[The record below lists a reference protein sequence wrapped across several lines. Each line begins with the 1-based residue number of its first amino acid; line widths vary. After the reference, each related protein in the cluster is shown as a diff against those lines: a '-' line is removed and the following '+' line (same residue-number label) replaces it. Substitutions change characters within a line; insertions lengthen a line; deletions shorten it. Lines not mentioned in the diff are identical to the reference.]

1 MHTLSSPGDDES
13 PVPTTPEVDTS
24 ALAPLRNAVFRN
36 RVLSSLLS
44 NTGTWMQDTAA
55 TWLMTSLTSSAL
67 LVALMQTAASL
78 PVLLLGLPAGA
89 LADILDRRKLLIF
102 WQTWMLGAALLLSVF
117 GVAGTLGPL
126 SLLTLT
132 FMLNVGSAMNN
143 PAWQAIVPELVP
155 RAQLSQAIALN
166 SAVFNM
172 ARVVGPA
179 LGGGMLAAFATA
191 RGGAAAV
198 FFVNS
203 LSFVFVIVMLY
214 RWKRK
219 AVRTSQLPAERFVG
233 SLQAGIRYVRHAP
246 ELHAILIRTFLMTSC
261 ASAVWA
267 LLAVVAR
274 TDLQNGAFGYGMLN
288 ACLGVG
294 AVVGAACLPRV
305 RRRMSANA
313 IVTAAGL
320 AFAVTLATLAFV
332 HRIELVCL
340 SLLLAGFAWTNTTST
355 FNVAVQIVVPP
366 WVQARALGA
375 YQMVFQGGLA
385 IGSAVW
391 GLVATNT
398 STTISLSAAAA
409 GLLIGLPLTR
419 RFRVRH
425 PELNLLPLSASGR
438 ARSVPALP
446 VEPKPEAGPV
456 LISIAYDVD
465 PDHAA
470 EFAQAIDAL
479 KEIRLRDGALRWGL
493 FRDPADPSRYVETF
507 LVDSWSEYLRQRE
520 RFTMEDLLVR
530 ERVYAL
536 HRGAVPPPITRM
548 IYTPTG

>member
-1 MHTLSSPGDDES
+1 MHSLTSPSEE
-13 PVPTTPEVDTS
+13 TPAPADS
-24 ALAPLRNAVFRN
+24 DSGPLAPLRNRAYRD

-55 TWLMTSLTSSAL
+55 TWLMTSLTTSAL

-102 WQTWMLGAALLLSVF
+102 WQAWMLGAALLLSVF
-117 GVAGTLGPL
+117 GIAGTLGPFA
-126 SLLTLT
+126 LLTLT
-132 FMLNVGSAMNN
+132 FLLNVGSAMNN

-155 RAQLSQAIALN
+155 RSQLSQAIALN
-166 SAVFNM
+166 SAVFNL
-172 ARVVGPA
+172 ARVIGPA

-191 RGGAAAV
+191 RAGAAAV
-198 FFVNS
+198 FLVNA
-203 LSFVFVIVMLY
+203 LSFVFVIAALY
-214 RWKRK
+214 FWKRK
-219 AVRTSQLPAERFVG
+219 PVRTSQLPAERFLG

-246 ELHAILIRTFLMTSC
+246 ELHSVLIRTFLMTSC

-274 TDLQNGAFGYGMLN
+274 TYLQNGAFGYGMLN
-288 ACLGVG
+288 ACLGIG
-294 AVVGAACLPRV
+294 AVIGAACLPRV
-305 RRRMSANA
+305 RQKLSANQ
-313 IVTAAGL
+313 IVTAAGV
-320 AFAVTLATLAFV
+320 AFAITLTTLAFV
-332 HRIELVCL
+332 HRVELVCV
-340 SLLLAGFAWTNTTST
+340 SLLLAGFAWTSTTST
-355 FNVAVQIVVPP
+355 FNVAVQVVVPP

-385 IGSAVW
+385 IGSALW
-391 GLVATNT
+391 GVVATHT
-398 STTISLSAAAA
+398 STTASLSAAAC
-409 GLLIGLPLTR
+409 GLVVGLPLTR

-425 PELNLLPLSASGR
+425 PELNLLPLAASGR

-456 LISIAYDVD
+456 LISVMYDVD
-465 PDHAA
+465 PDNA
-470 EFAQAIDAL
+470 EEFTKVIDDL
-479 KEIRLRDGALRWGL
+479 KEIRLRDGAMRWGL
-493 FRDPADPSRYVETF
+493 FRDPADPSHYVETF

-530 ERVYAL
+530 ERIYAL
-536 HRGAVPPPITRM
+536 HRGPIPPPITRM

>member
-1 MHTLSSPGDDES
+1 MLSSQTEES
-13 PVPTTPEVDTS
+13 SIPEVVEDPS
-24 ALAPLRNAVFRN
+24 PLAPLRNPVFRN

-102 WQTWMLGAALLLSVF
+102 WQAWMLGAALLLSVF

-126 SLLTLT
+126 ALLTLT
-132 FMLNVGSAMNN
+132 FLLNVGSAMNN

-155 RAQLSQAIALN
+155 RSQLSQAIALN

-172 ARVVGPA
+172 ARVIGPA
-179 LGGGMLAAFATA
+179 FGGGMLAAFASA

-198 FFVNS
+198 FLVNS
-203 LSFVFVIVMLY
+203 LSFVFVILALVV
-214 RWKRK
+214 WKRK
-219 AVRTSQLPAERFVG
+219 VVRTSQLPAERFLG
-233 SLQAGIRYVRHAP
+233 SIQAGIRYVRHAP
-246 ELHAILIRTFLMTSC
+246 ELHAVLIRTFLMTSC

-267 LLAVVAR
+267 LLAIVAR
-274 TDLQNGAFGYGMLN
+274 ADLQGGAFGYGMLN

-294 AVVGAACLPRV
+294 AVFGAAMLPRV
-305 RRRMSANA
+305 RRRLSANA

-320 AFAVTLATLAFV
+320 AFALTLLTLAFV
-332 HRIELVCL
+332 HRVEIVCVA
-340 SLLLAGFAWTNTTST
+340 LLLAGFAWTNTTST
-355 FNVAVQIVVPP
+355 FNVAVQTVVPP
-366 WVQARALGA
+366 WVQARALGT

-385 IGSAVW
+385 IGSAMW
-391 GLVATNT
+391 GLVATHT
-398 STTISLSAAAA
+398 STPVSLSAAAV

-425 PELNLLPLSASGR
+425 PELDLSPLSLSGR
-438 ARSVPALP
+438 PRSLPALP
-446 VEPKPEAGPV
+446 IEPKPEAGPV
-456 LISIAYDVD
+456 LISITYDVD
-465 PDHAA
+465 PANA
-470 EFAQAIDAL
+470 EEFTNAIDAL

-493 FRDPADPSRYVETF
+493 FRDPADPSRYLETF

-536 HRGAVPPPITRM
+536 HRGPIPPPISRL
-548 IYTPTG
+548 IYTPTD

>member
-1 MHTLSSPGDDES
+1 MRTLSSPSEES
-13 PVPTTPEVDTS
+13 PVPTATEEDTS
-24 ALAPLRNAVFRN
+24 PLAPLRNPDFRN

-55 TWLMTSLTSSAL
+55 TWLMTSLTTSAL

-102 WQTWMLGAALLLSVF
+102 WQAWMLGAALLLSVF
-117 GVAGTLGPL
+117 GVAGTLGPF

-132 FMLNVGSAMNN
+132 FLLNVGAAMNN

-155 RAQLSQAIALN
+155 RTQLSQAIALN

-172 ARVVGPA
+172 ARVIGPA
-179 LGGGMLAAFATA
+179 FGGGMLAAFATA

-198 FFVNS
+198 FLVNS
-203 LSFVFVIVMLY
+203 LSFVFVMFALY

-219 AVRTSQLPAERFVG
+219 TLRTSQLPAERFIG

-246 ELHAILIRTFLMTSC
+246 ELHGVLIRTFLMTSC

-267 LLAVVAR
+267 LLAIVAR
-274 TDLQNGAFGYGMLN
+274 SDLQGGAFGYGMLN

-294 AVVGAACLPRV
+294 AVFGAALLPRV
-305 RRRMSANA
+305 RLRLSANA

-320 AFAVTLATLAFV
+320 AFAATLLTLAFV
-332 HRIELVCL
+332 HRVELVCL
-340 SLLLAGFAWTNTTST
+340 SLLLAGFAWTSTTAT
-355 FNVAVQIVVPP
+355 FNVAVQTVVPP

-391 GLVATNT
+391 GLVASHT
-398 STTISLSAAAA
+398 STPVSLSAAAA
-409 GLLIGLPLTR
+409 GLLIGVPLTR

-425 PELNLLPLSASGR
+425 PELNLLSLAASGR
-438 ARSVPALP
+438 ARSVPVLP

-456 LISIAYDVD
+456 LISVAYDVD
-465 PDHAA
+465 PDNAE
-470 EFAQAIDAL
+470 EFAKAIDAL

-536 HRGAVPPPITRM
+536 HRGAIPPPITRM

>member
-1 MHTLSSPGDDES
+1 MHSLTSPGEETPATESASDDSSP
-13 PVPTTPEVDTS
+13 
-24 ALAPLRNAVFRN
+24 LAPLKIRAYRD

-102 WQTWMLGAALLLSVF
+102 WQAWMLGAALFLSGF
-117 GVAGTLGPL
+117 GVAGTLGPFA
-126 SLLTLT
+126 LLTLT
-132 FMLNVGSAMNN
+132 FLLNVGAAMNN

-155 RAQLSQAIALN
+155 RSQLSQAIALN
-166 SAVFNM
+166 SAVFNL

-191 RGGAAAV
+191 RAGAAAV
-198 FFVNS
+198 FLVNA
-203 LSFVFVIVMLY
+203 LSFVFVIAALY
-214 RWKRK
+214 FWKRK
-219 AVRTSQLPAERFVG
+219 PIRTSQLPAERFIG

-246 ELHAILIRTFLMTSC
+246 ELHSVLIRTFLLTSC

-274 TDLQNGAFGYGMLN
+274 TNLQNGALGYGMLN

-294 AVVGAACLPRV
+294 AVFGAAFLPRV
-305 RRRMSANA
+305 RQRLSANQ

-320 AFAVTLATLAFV
+320 AFALTLATLAFV

-355 FNVAVQIVVPP
+355 FNVAVQVVVPP
-366 WVQARALGA
+366 WVQARALGT

-385 IGSAVW
+385 LGSALW
-391 GLVATNT
+391 GLVATHS
-398 STTISLSAAAA
+398 STTVALSAAGA

-446 VEPKPEAGPV
+446 IEPKPEAGPV
-456 LISIAYDVD
+456 LISVAYDVNPED
-465 PDHAA
+465 AS
-470 EFAQAIDAL
+470 EFAKAIDEL

-493 FRDPADPSRYVETF
+493 FRDPADPSHYVETF

-536 HRGAVPPPITRM
+536 HRGPIPPPITRM